1 MADSPHES
9 GMGKVRAVP
18 GHAGGDA
25 GKEEPGGGSA
35 GPDNL
40 LVEVGP
46 ATDKPKVS
54 KAAKRKLRAKAVKW
68 ARSNPLSMP
77 DTHFQLHGR
86 GLSGTKRKYREDSPY
101 PRGNR
106 RRSEHPKPQPEA
118 KRGYYTEEYRM
129 RK

>member
-1 MADSPHES
+1 MCIRD
-9 GMGKVRAVP
+9 R
-18 GHAGGDA
+18 
-25 GKEEPGGGSA
+25 
-35 GPDNL
+35 
-40 LVEVGP
+40 VGT
-46 ATDKPKVS
+46 ATGKPKIS

-68 ARSNPLSMP
+68 ARFNPMPMP

-106 RRSEHPKPQPEA
+106 RRSEHPKPQQEA
-118 KRGYYTEEYRM
+118 KRGYYTEEYM